1 MSRVLELRG
10 LKVHAHHGPLVD
22 GVDLDVHAGEV
33 TALVGPSGS
42 GKTVTARACLGV
54 VDARPGI
61 VRGALR
67 LGAWPGEDVFAGVIG
82 GGAGAMLALD
92 QRLRPLRG
100 RWIAYTPQ
108 GAASALNPGRT
119 IGAQLARAARGAEPA
134 PNLAELLRAVDL
146 DPGVGRALPGE
157 LSGGQNQR
165 AALAIA
171 LAASPRV
178 LVADEPE
185 TGLDPLLRRRVVEV
199 LVRAS
204 ERRGV
209 GVLLVTH
216 YEDTVSRVAARVVRL
231 SGPTR
236 RAA

>member
-10 LKVHAHHGPLVD
+10 LAVRAHHGPLVD
-22 GVDLDVHAGEV
+22 GVDLDVYAGEV

-54 VDARPGI
+54 VDARPG
-61 VRGALR
+61 VTHGALR
-67 LGAWPGEDVFAGVIG
+67 LGAWPGEDVLAGVIG
-82 GGAGAMLALD
+82 GGPRSMDALD
-92 QRLRPLRG
+92 RRLRPLRG

-119 IGAQLARAARGAEPA
+119 IGAQLARAARGVDPA
-134 PNLAELLRAVDL
+134 PDLAELLRSVGL
-146 DPGVGRALPGE
+146 EPGVGRALPGE

-171 LAASPRV
+171 LASGPRV

-185 TGLDPLLRRRVVEV
+185 TGLDPLLRRQVVEV
-199 LVRAS
+199 LVRVS
-204 ERRGV
+204 ERRGL

-216 YEDTVSRVAARVVRL
+216 YEDTVSRAAARVVRL
-231 SGPTR
+231 PGPAR